1 VRLERLLAPSRAFV
15 HGLRSM
21 ILHLAP
27 RRVAAGNRLEAIERR
42 L

>member
-15 HGLRSM
+15 HVLCAM
-21 ILHLAP
+21 VLQFAP
-27 RRVAAGNRLEAIERR
+27 RRVAAGNCLEAIERR